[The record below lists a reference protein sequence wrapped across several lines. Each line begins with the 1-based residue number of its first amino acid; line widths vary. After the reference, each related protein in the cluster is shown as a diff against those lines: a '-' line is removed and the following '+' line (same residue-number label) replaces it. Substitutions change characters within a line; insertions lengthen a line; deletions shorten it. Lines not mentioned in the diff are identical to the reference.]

1 MTRFRREKRLLT
13 RGKALADSKQL
24 VLSTTIDVPR
34 INLSQVETCLDMH
47 QYNGLF
53 EASPSERQNGSVV
66 EPSSSKFF
74 LLLPG
79 QYTLQMRLI
88 ASLP

>member
-24 VLSTTIDVPR
+24 VLSTIDVPR

-74 LLLPG
+74 PLLPG
-79 QYTLQMRLI
+79 QYTLQTRLI